1 MVLAT
6 QYNYISETQNDK
18 NDEKVNLN
26 LKQAALK
33 EEGVVKKDVYEMVAL
48 TFNDLEKNYEISFE
62 IEGESLVVEGIQDT
76 KNFEVANLI
85 YNQKEI

>member
-1 MVLAT
+1 
-6 QYNYISETQNDK
+6 
-18 NDEKVNLN
+18 
-26 LKQAALK
+26 
-33 EEGVVKKDVYEMVAL
+33 MVAL
-48 TFNDLEKNYEISFE
+48 TFNDLEKDYEISFE

>member
-6 QYNYISETQNDK
+6 QYNYISETQDDK

-33 EEGVVKKDVYEMVAL
+33 EEGVVKKMSM
-48 TFNDLEKNYEISFE
+48 KW
-62 IEGESLVVEGIQDT
+62 
-76 KNFEVANLI
+76 
-85 YNQKEI
+85 